1 MAKKDSTHGSEN
13 IKTSGGFGL
22 KGLLDGVQ
30 GLIDMAAKLKD
41 AGGEINQSGEFAVP
55 GLGDKGKGVFGFSIR
70 TLDGGDSQ
78 GVSVRPFG
86 NIHKSAEGMT
96 VEEDREPVVD
106 VFEEG
111 DHIRVIAELP
121 GVSETDIKHE
131 LKGDV
136 LVITAGGKRRYH
148 AEVLLPCRAKPSGIK
163 STYKNGILEMKLH
176 KA

>member
-1 MAKKDSTHGSEN
+1 MAKKDSKHGGEN
-13 IKTSGGFGL
+13 VQTSGGFAL

-30 GLIDMAAKLKD
+30 GLIDMATKLKD
-41 AGGEINQSGEFAVP
+41 AGGEINQSGEFTVP

-70 TLDGGDSQ
+70 TLAGSDSQ

-96 VEEDREPVVD
+96 VAEDREPVVD

-136 LVITAGGKRRYH
+136 LVITACGKRRYH
-148 AEVLLPCRAKPSGIK
+148 AEVLLPCRAKPGGIE